1 MTSQLKNHASD
12 IDTGPSM
19 TSFFWWL
26 IALLVLS
33 FVGYHAQVGPDS
45 SRIANPDISEAARAA
60 VEGLPLW
67 ASLCNYWTIAL
78 MTASIIPFTIAWRK
92 YPRHPTLL
100 MLIAGTALVIQD
112 PIANWVSYS
121 VFSPDLWH
129 FPVDW
134 PYVSAAPMVE
144 PFVCIA
150 YATVL
155 VGPVFVAMPL
165 LRRLQTRNSVDSF
178 VWRHPLIALA
188 GITFVIGFLLDA
200 AVEIFCVST
209 RVYAYTQVPPFGSI
223 FVGEY
228 NQFPLLWESG
238 LATAVMIPASIL
250 LYRDD
255 TGKIQAEK
263 LAQRLRL
270 FANRPA
276 LATFLVMFAT
286 LNLAYLFIYGGGFL
300 TIRAGGFATS
310 VACPWPFPETK
321 VYDPQGLY
329 EKAGHPGPFYEGKW
343 NTWASGQPEGRPV
356 TEGPIPP
363 GRCGPGR
370 AEVQL
375 TTPVTMR

>member
-1 MTSQLKNHASD
+1 MTTQLKKHVGE

-19 TSFFWWL
+19 TKLFWWL
-26 IALLVLS
+26 VTLLILS
-33 FVGYHAQVGPDS
+33 FIGYHAKVGPDS
-45 SRIANPDISEAARAA
+45 SRIANPEISDAARAA

-67 ASLCNYWTIAL
+67 ASLCNYWTIVL
-78 MTASIIPFTIAWRK
+78 MTASIIPFAIAWRK

-100 MLIAGTALVIQD
+100 MLISGTALVIQD
-112 PIANWVSYS
+112 PMANWVSFS

-129 FPVDW
+129 YPVDW
-134 PYVSAAPMVE
+134 PYISIAPMVE

-155 VGPVFVAMPL
+155 VGPVFIAMPL
-165 LRRLQTRNSVDSF
+165 LRRLQARYSVDSF
-178 VWRHPLIALA
+178 VWRHPFIALGA
-188 GITFVIGFLLDA
+188 ITFVIGFCLDA

-238 LATAVMIPASIL
+238 LATSVMIPASIL

-255 TGKIQAEK
+255 TGRTQAEK

-270 FANRPA
+270 FATRPA
-276 LATFLVMFAT
+276 LATFLVMFGA
-286 LNLAYLFIYGGGFL
+286 LNVAYFAVYGGGFL

-321 VYDPQGLY
+321 IYDPQGFY
-329 EKAGHPGPFYEGKW
+329 EKAGHPGPFFEGKW
-343 NTWASGQPEGRPV
+343 STWLSGQPDGRPV
-356 TEGPIPP
+356 TEGPIPA

-370 AEVQL
+370 EEAQL
-375 TTPVTMR
+375 STPVTMR